1 MDSSSKKLRIL
12 IVDDHAMMRDS
23 LRLILNDMNDMA
35 VAEEAGTGALALEL
49 CRKQSFDV
57 ILLDHRL
64 PDMTGQEVARRI
76 KKLGTKTKIVAISM
90 NDDEW
95 VRQEM
100 LGAGADLFAAKT
112 DAIKMLPDLI
122 RKSISG

>member
-23 LRLILNDMNDMA
+23 LRLILNDMADMA
-35 VAEEAGTGALALEL
+35 VAEEAGTGAQTLEL

-76 KKLGTKTKIVAISM
+76 KELGTKTKIVAISM
-90 NDDEW
+90 NDDER

-100 LGAGADLFAAKT
+100 LSAGADIFAAKT
-112 DAIKMLPDLI
+112 DALKMLPDLI
-122 RKSISG
+122 RKSISD